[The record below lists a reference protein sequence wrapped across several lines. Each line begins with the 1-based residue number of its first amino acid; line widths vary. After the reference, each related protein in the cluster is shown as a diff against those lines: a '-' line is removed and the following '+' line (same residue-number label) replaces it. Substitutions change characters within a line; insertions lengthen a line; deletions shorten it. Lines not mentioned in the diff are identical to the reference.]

1 MFLKEKV
8 GEGYNSI
15 ARTFSLSK
23 IKAINNFRATKVSL
37 LLNFARYRVTNK
49 GWEFNDDLNLN
60 YKDLGFAGYPWK

>member
-49 GWEFNDDLNLN
+49 G
-60 YKDLGFAGYPWK
+60 